1 MHVEE
6 DRSALTDGKEVEIVV
21 GTAVGSEVVVNLNR
35 ERKGK
40 SCTLKKID
48 LHSRMAKKK
57 RLFGGQG

>member
-6 DRSALTDGKEVEIVV
+6 DRSALIDGKEVEIVA
-21 GTAVGSEVVVNLNR
+21 GTAVGSEVVVDLNR

-48 LHSRMAKKK
+48 LHSPMAKK
-57 RLFGGQG
+57 